1 MARPTEVKAVAAA
14 ISEPAQD
21 ATEAAKR
28 AIAALDESRQDRTDY
43 LVVRQAGR
51 LAQAFGPYATYN
63 AAAKAITGSKIPMLD
78 GSKVFVI
85 PLYHPTA
92 ADRALEKASQGG
104 FSDEAKA
111 IWEIARN
118 GGCSP
123 ARKGRRAVALKP
135 NAFPPKGT

>member
-1 MARPTEVKAVAAA
+1 MARPTEVRAVAAA

-63 AAAKAITGSKIPMLD
+63 QAVKAIEGGKIPALD
-78 GSKVFVI
+78 GSRFFCV
-85 PLYHPTA
+85 PLYHPSA
-92 ADRALEKASQGG
+92 ADRAMEKANEGG
-104 FSDEAKA
+104 LSDEAKA

-118 GGCSP
+118 GGIPPNRS
-123 ARKGRRAVALKP
+123 RRRVA
-135 NAFPPKGT
+135 